1 MVTELFMRRG
11 GILTR
16 LIFKGEDCREKFKC
30 ISSSYEFDK
39 VKKCYFYQNKH
50 MTYRQM
56 FDIVSGKGRNILFT
70 CGSGLEINTP
80 LLQYEETDWEFCKRI
95 ASQFGSVVIP
105 EITGEYPQISVGVIG
120 GKQYRLED
128 TNDYKCQ
135 MKWGGNTERKGHC
148 MNVRW

>member
-1 MVTELFMRRG
+1 
-11 GILTR
+11 
-16 LIFKGEDCREKFKC
+16 
-30 ISSSYEFDK
+30 
-39 VKKCYFYQNKH
+39 

-56 FDIVSGKGRNILFT
+56 FDLVSGKGRNILFT

-120 GKQYRLED
+120 GNNID
-128 TNDYKCQ
+128 
-135 MKWGGNTERKGHC
+135 
-148 MNVRW
+148 